1 MTIADHCAEC
11 GDVLDPLKRLY
22 RGPGGLPRCAVCQ
35 VIAEANAELLRVAET
50 LRVLAAIEVERGG
63 VN

>member
-1 MTIADHCAEC
+1 MTIADCCAEC
-11 GDVLDPLKRLY
+11 GDTIDPLKRLY
-22 RGPGGLPRCAVCQ
+22 RGPGGLPRCPICQ
-35 VIAEANAELLRVAET
+35 VMSEANAELKRVAET

>member
-22 RGPGGLPRCAVCQ
+22 RGPGGLPRCPICQ
-35 VIAEANAELLRVAET
+35 VLFEMRLEIVRVTKLADVLEAAER
-50 LRVLAAIEVERGG
+50 RRGDLI
-63 VN
+63 